1 MSAPMPGR
9 SLVTRRAI
17 RDLVRTATLSTYGVT
32 GFSGGGPLGR
42 VLERLGIA
50 HPGLRLEVGEALTVD
65 LDLAVAYGL
74 PVAEVARQV
83 DASVRYALRRRAGP
97 RARPDLDPHRPP
109 APRARPRARAG
120 RRATQPRAAA
130 RGPRR
135 QRDGRR
141 LMARRSCDGAGFL
154 AAFRSAVASLEAN
167 VDEIN
172 ALNVFPVPDG
182 DTGTNM
188 LATVRAAL
196 EEADKVGPDA
206 EVAQVAQAASF
217 GALMGARGNSGV
229 ITSQILAGMAH
240 GLAGKRR
247 FNGLDLAHALDEGT
261 KTAYK
266 AVAKPVEGTILTV
279 IREAS
284 AAAVAAAERD
294 NDVEAVLAATV
305 DAAERAVAKTPSLLP
320 ILREAHVVDSGG
332 QGLFRLFQGALE
344 ASRGRPVSAGERRR
358 HAGRHA
364 HEAPHAEPVP
374 GAEEG
379 EFGYETVYLLRA
391 RAGAPLDIPAI
402 QAHLEG
408 IGDSVLVAGDALLA
422 KVHVHNEHPDA
433 VIAYGLSIG
442 TLSRITI
449 ENLDSQA
456 HDVRETKAAAFVAS
470 AESAA
475 VANGA
480 ERRARPRARGVPLGV
495 VVVAPS
501 DGLAAVLTDTAAPF
515 REHGA
520 FRVVQGGQSANP
532 STGELLEAVEATQ
545 ADELLIL
552 SNNPNVVLA
561 ARQVAAMT
569 KRTIRVVPT
578 RNCAEGVAA
587 LFELD
592 PSQGAE
598 ANAATMTEAG
608 RAIQTMQVTEAIRDA
623 TVSGRKVK
631 KGQTIVLDPD
641 DGLLAVDNDPQK
653 AVLAGLG
660 RLEPGFGL
668 LTIYYGETAT
678 LDEAETLAR
687 KVRETAP
694 GVDVEV
700 VHGGQP
706 HYRYLVSAE

>member
-1 MSAPMPGR
+1 
-9 SLVTRRAI
+9 
-17 RDLVRTATLSTYGVT
+17 
-32 GFSGGGPLGR
+32 
-42 VLERLGIA
+42 
-50 HPGLRLEVGEALTVD
+50 
-65 LDLAVAYGL
+65 
-74 PVAEVARQV
+74 
-83 DASVRYALRRRAGP
+83 
-97 RARPDLDPHRPP
+97 
-109 APRARPRARAG
+109 
-120 RRATQPRAAA
+120 
-130 RGPRR
+130 
-135 QRDGRR
+135 
-141 LMARRSCDGAGFL
+141 MARRSCDGAGFL

-167 VDEIN
+167 VEEIN

-196 EEADKVGPDA
+196 DEADKAGPDA
-206 EVAQVAQAASF
+206 DVERVAQAASF

-229 ITSQILAGMAH
+229 ITSQILAGIAH

-294 NDVEAVLAATV
+294 NNVETVLAATV

-344 ASRGRPVSAGERRR
+344 ASRGRPVNAGASASQPHPDR
-358 HAGRHA
+358 
-364 HEAPHAEPVP
+364 EAPHAEPVP

-391 RAGAPLDIPAI
+391 RAGVPLDIPAI
-402 QAHLEG
+402 QSHLEA
-408 IGDSVLVAGDALLA
+408 IGESVLVAGDALLA
-422 KVHVHNEHPDA
+422 KVHVHNERPDA

-456 HDVRETKAAAFVAS
+456 HDVRETKAKAFVGAPDTMS
-470 AESAA
+470 AVTATNGDG
-475 VANGA
+475 ANA
-480 ERRARPRARGVPLGV
+480 EIPATRLPLGV

-501 DGLAAVLTDTAAPF
+501 DGLAAVLTDTATPF

-532 STGELLEAVEATQ
+532 STGELLAAVEATQ

-592 PSQGAE
+592 PTQGAE

-623 TVSGRKVK
+623 TVSGRKVR

-653 AVLAGLG
+653 AVMAGLG

-678 LDEAETLAR
+678 LEETETLAR